1 MRIIMTKNDKDSNH
15 YGSSSAQVC
24 TATFK
29 PRGPDYVTLEMRR
42 RRSEIA
48 AMAGEER
55 HETLGRFFLKWRLTW
70 RPAPPQTP
78 ALERR
83 RRRLQEER

>member
-1 MRIIMTKNDKDSNH
+1 
-15 YGSSSAQVC
+15 
-24 TATFK
+24 
-29 PRGPDYVTLEMRR
+29 
-42 RRSEIA
+42 
-48 AMAGEER
+48 MAGEER
-55 HETLGRFFLKWRLTW
+55 HEILGRFFLKWRLTW